1 MNKSFRIYG
10 HGGFSLIEVLITLV
24 ITAIGLLGLAALQS
38 RAHQAEMESYQR
50 AQALILLEDMV
61 NRLNANRKTA
71 GCYAITT
78 NATQGTPYVGAGNT
92 TTYTCTSFGV
102 DMTRSVANADLAAWD
117 ALLKGEAETLN
128 SSSAGAMIGARGC
141 ISYDVASDVYTIAV
155 AWQGLA
161 DTAVPANNCGKDLYG
176 AETRR
181 RVLSTTVR
189 VADLD

>member
-1 MNKSFRIYG
+1 MSKSFRIHG

-24 ITAIGLLGLAALQS
+24 ITAIGLLGLAALQA
-38 RAHQAEMESYQR
+38 RAQQAEMESYQR
-50 AQALILLEDMV
+50 AQALILLEDIV
-61 NRLNANRKTA
+61 NRINANRETA
-71 GCYAITT
+71 GCYAIT
-78 NATQGTPYVGAGNT
+78 NAAQGTPYVGAGNT
-92 TTYTCTSFGV
+92 ATYTCTGFGV

-117 ALLKGEAETLN
+117 ALLKGAAETLN
-128 SSSAGAMIGARGC
+128 SNNTGAMIGARGC
-141 ISYDVASDVYTIAV
+141 VSFDAVSEAYTIAI

-161 DTAVPANNCGKDLYG
+161 DTVAPANTCGQNLYG